1 MNINPSIL
9 SELATSFTKEEIENQ
24 NRILGATSDNN
35 QEIIEEEKKEKIME
49 KYNSEFKERL
59 LMEYNDIINKIDRLS
74 FYLNEVKE
82 LSNDDNMRSYIE
94 ICQRQTE
101 FMMQYK
107 GCLETRILMIM
118 DGVVK

>member
-1 MNINPSIL
+1 
-9 SELATSFTKEEIENQ
+9 
-24 NRILGATSDNN
+24 
-35 QEIIEEEKKEKIME
+35 ME